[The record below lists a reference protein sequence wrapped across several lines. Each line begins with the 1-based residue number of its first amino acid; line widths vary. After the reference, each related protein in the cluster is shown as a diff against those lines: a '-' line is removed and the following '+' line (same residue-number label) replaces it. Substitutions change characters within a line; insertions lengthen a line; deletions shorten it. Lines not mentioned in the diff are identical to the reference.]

1 MIGLMG
7 SDGELVWVSDCA
19 DVKKADS
26 QIEDDSFNGPC
37 LWHNLE
43 DAMKAVDEYSGMWDG
58 DRLVEVDLVVKE
70 MVNDVARE
78 N

>member
-7 SDGELVWVSDCA
+7 SDGELVWASECN
-19 DVKKADS
+19 S
-26 QIEDDSFNGPC
+26 QIEGSSFDGPC

-43 DAMKAVDEYSGMWDG
+43 DAMEAVNEYSGMWDG